1 MGNLADQN
9 RFYWSNYEINGQ
21 WLSVI
26 SSIEYVNVTNM
37 ALICKVANVV
47 LSPYKPLISICHG
60 SIWINHHS
68 LSFIV
73 SQEVTSPISESAEG
87 YFQSTGIE
95 LEQDDKKTV
104 SSITKEIG
112 TCSHRYTMCHC
123 RAVLLM
129 VQHWLLELEVHKF
142 WRRYGILNIA
152 V

>member
-60 SIWINHHS
+60 IIWINHHS

-104 SSITKEIG
+104 SSITKEITTNYVG
-112 TCSHRYTMCHC
+112 LH
-123 RAVLLM
+123 
-129 VQHWLLELEVHKF
+129 
-142 WRRYGILNIA
+142 
-152 V
+152 